1 MDERAKRGVPPSL
14 SPPPF
19 KWVDVS
25 GEPRGQGKEENAS
38 AYQEVWLKTGLR
50 GATSVLFLIKL

>member
-1 MDERAKRGVPPSL
+1 MDEKSSERGATSL

-38 AYQEVWLKTGLR
+38 AHQEVWLKTGL
-50 GATSVLFLIKL
+50 

>member
-1 MDERAKRGVPPSL
+1 MDEKSSERGATSL

-38 AYQEVWLKTGLR
+38 AHQEVWLKTGLR